1 MSSFCLRLSAS
12 LLLAA
17 LCLTQR
23 PAHAGDLDDCGGAVL
38 EKIEPSCT
46 AIINDTSR
54 SPDDRS
60 KAHVNRSRLFASRG
74 KFDLAGA
81 DAEAALQL
89 NPRSVPALMARGYAR
104 QRTGSLDLA
113 LADFNEAVE
122 LDPKNPFALAAR
134 GNLKNDQKAWTE
146 ALNDFNE
153 AIALRQDYAVA
164 YVMRARAHVETAQF
178 DEALGD
184 LNTAISINPNVP
196 AGFFWRG
203 QVYRRKG
210 DADHA
215 IEDFSRA
222 IVQAGQQVDRASY
235 FARGQLFSA
244 KGDYTHAIADFDRLL
259 SVTPDDKMVQQQRQ
273 SAVAM
278 QAELAKVWSA
288 QPQAPQAVSQ
298 GASQGASQGTS
309 QGAVAVSPPLA
320 TILPGPATTP
330 TAAQAIEQGKLL
342 VAQRR
347 FAEAVVRFNQ
357 ILAGDP
363 RNEAALRLRAISL
376 FALSRFAESKADT
389 DVLIAM
395 KPNDAQLLVTRAMAS
410 LGLKQLDLA
419 RADVDRAISIDPNN
433 AAAYLGRG
441 IADRITGKVKEAIGD
456 LDRSIALNPKD
467 STAFAERGQAY
478 MSLKQLD
485 KAVVDFDQAI
495 VLNQMNDVARAARGL
510 ALLMKGSN
518 AEGLVDVKNV
528 LDRNPNNQVAQLGQG
543 LAMLTSGQYD
553 RSILALNQLV
563 GKAPAFDT
571 FARLLRARA
580 YLGRSDA
587 DSAMADLNSV
597 LSVQPNNADGLLLRG
612 IVWSTKHD
620 YTKALDDLSGAIAQH
635 ESVEGYFARAKAYE
649 AQNNATKAAQDYRR
663 ATELKPAS
671 VFDVLAQTESQQKVK
686 QLSKQLPCGN
696 DTHVSA
702 NSQCL

>member
-1 MSSFCLRLSAS
+1 MSSFCLRLPAS

-23 PAHAGDLDDCGGAVL
+23 PAHAGDLDDCGGVVL

-54 SPDDRS
+54 PPEDRA
-60 KAHVNRSRLFASRG
+60 KAYANRSRLFASRG
-74 KFDLAGA
+74 KFDPAGA

-113 LADFNEAVE
+113 LADFDQAVE

-146 ALNDFNE
+146 ALKDLND

-222 IVQAGQQVDRASY
+222 IIQAGQQVDRASY

-278 QAELAKVWSA
+278 QAELAKVRSA
-288 QPQAPQAVSQ
+288 QPQAPQGVSQ
-298 GASQGASQGTS
+298 A
-309 QGAVAVSPPLA
+309 AVAVSPPLA
-320 TILPGPATTP
+320 AVLPGPATTP

-347 FAEAVVRFNQ
+347 FAEAVARFNQ

-441 IADRITGKVKEAIGD
+441 IADRITGKVNEAIGD

-635 ESVEGYFARAKAYE
+635 ESVESYFARAKAYE

-671 VFDVLAQTESQQKVK
+671 VFDVLAQAASQQKVR

-702 NSQCL
+702 SSQCL